1 MNGFLNWKSRNI
13 SFTGNNLSYIIYM
26 REYTVYIHKNLK
38 NEKYYVGSTS
48 RKPSYRWNN
57 GKGYQNNSK
66 MWNDIQ
72 NSDWN
77 TDWVHGIL
85 GKFENKKDALNYEA
99 FLIAMLDSVDNGYN
113 TSAYDSNHYKKTE
126 DTRNKMSE
134 SQIGEKAYWFGK
146 HFTEEH
152 KKKISESRIERVL
165 TEEYRRK
172 ISEAMTGKHNRPKK
186 PILQFS
192 KDGEFIAEYP
202 SIIEASRQTGCNS
215 GNICSCCMGK
225 YKSAGG
231 YLWRYAS

>member
-1 MNGFLNWKSRNI
+1 MK
-13 SFTGNNLSYIIYM
+13 
-26 REYTVYIHKNLK
+26 EYTVYVHKNLK
-38 NEKYYVGSTS
+38 NDRYYVGTTS
-48 RKPSYRWNN
+48 QEPKERWDS
-57 GKGYQNNSK
+57 GWGYKSQPK
-66 MWNDIQ
+66 MWADIQ

-77 TDWVHGIL
+77 TDWCHGIL
-85 GKFENKKDALNYEA
+85 GKFDNKDDALKYEA

-152 KKKISESRIERVL
+152 KKKISESRI
-165 TEEYRRK
+165 
-172 ISEAMTGKHNRPKK
+172 GKHNRPKK

>member
-192 KDGEFIAEYP
+192 KDG
-202 SIIEASRQTGCNS
+202 
-215 GNICSCCMGK
+215 
-225 YKSAGG
+225 
-231 YLWRYAS
+231 

>member
-1 MNGFLNWKSRNI
+1 
-13 SFTGNNLSYIIYM
+13 M

-77 TDWVHGIL
+77 KDWVHGIL
-85 GKFENKKDALNYEA
+85 GKFYNKQDALNYEA
-99 FLIAMLDSVDNGYN
+99 FLIAMLDSVENGYN

-202 SIIEASRQTGCNS
+202 SLHEAMEKTGCS
-215 GNICSCCMGK
+215 QSSICSCCKGRL
-225 YKSAGG
+225 KSAGG
-231 YLWRYAS
+231 YIWMYAS

>member
-1 MNGFLNWKSRNI
+1 M
-13 SFTGNNLSYIIYM
+13 
-26 REYTVYIHKNLK
+26 YTVYVHKNIK
-38 NEKYYVGSTS
+38 NEKYYVGCTKLN
-48 RKPSYRWNN
+48 RSYRWNN
-57 GKGYQNNSK
+57 RKGYQNSSK

-77 TDWVHGIL
+77 TDWCHGIL
-85 GKFENKKDALNYEA
+85 GKFDNKDDALNYEA
-99 FLIAMLDSVDNGYN
+99 FLIAMLDSVRNGYN

-152 KKKISESRIERVL
+152 KKKISDSMTGIVF
-165 TEEYRRK
+165 TEEHKKK
-172 ISEAMTGKHNRPKK
+172 ISEAMTGNHNRPQKSV
-186 PILQFS
+186 LQLS
-192 KDGEFIAEYP
+192 INGEFIAEYP
-202 SIIEASRQTGCNS
+202 STREAEIQTGCNS